1 MNLRNVSVRWLLLG
15 CLLALAGNLAA
26 AEKTT
31 FKRLPVAIFKMDGK
45 QVRTWEVYQ
54 AEKHGHLVLVQIGRR
69 YLLLDTKAKEILEI
83 TPEALE
89 QKPKDE
95 VVWSSSSE
103 TEKPIASDD
112 WVMRSVGPMVLIKV
126 LLTQEGRQLELQL
139 PRKQNT
145 GWFY

>member
-1 MNLRNVSVRWLLLG
+1 MTRPSPVLRWLLLG
-15 CLLALAGNLAA
+15 CVLAFAANMAA
-26 AEKTT
+26 AEKTA
-31 FKRLPVAIFKMDGK
+31 FKRLPIAIFKMDGK
-45 QVRTWEVYQ
+45 QVRFWEVYQ

-83 TPEALE
+83 TPAAIE
-89 QKPKDE
+89 QKPKE
-95 VVWSSSSE
+95 EMVWSSSPE
-103 TEKPIASDD
+103 TEKLIASDD

-126 LLTQEGRQLELQL
+126 LLTEEGRQLELQL